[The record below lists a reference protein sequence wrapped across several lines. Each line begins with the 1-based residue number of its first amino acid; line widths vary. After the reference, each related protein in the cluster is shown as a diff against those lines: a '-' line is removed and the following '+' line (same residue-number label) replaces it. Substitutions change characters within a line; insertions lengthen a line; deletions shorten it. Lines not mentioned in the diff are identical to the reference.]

1 MCVCVYVCVCLS
13 NFCKLEQWVCFYLRL
28 TIRAWCRVLA
38 SLRVAVSCSV
48 LQCVAVC
55 CSVLHCVALCCS
67 VLQCVAVCCIVL
79 HCVEVCCV
87 SRRAL
92 ASPLQRNRMRFS
104 RILCLPAV
112 ALTLDVQCSFSSR
125 AHMCKNCSYVC
136 ARGAVEGE
144 PLLQPRL

>member
-1 MCVCVYVCVCLS
+1 MC
-13 NFCKLEQWVCFYLRL
+13 
-28 TIRAWCRVLA
+28 
-38 SLRVAVSCSV
+38 CSEI
-48 LQCVAVC
+48 QCVAAANSRVRAARQIAHNC
-55 CSVLHCVALCCS
+55 YS

-125 AHMCKNCSYVC
+125 AYMCKNCSYVC
-136 ARGAVEGE
+136 ARGAGEGE
-144 PLLQPRL
+144 PLLQTRL